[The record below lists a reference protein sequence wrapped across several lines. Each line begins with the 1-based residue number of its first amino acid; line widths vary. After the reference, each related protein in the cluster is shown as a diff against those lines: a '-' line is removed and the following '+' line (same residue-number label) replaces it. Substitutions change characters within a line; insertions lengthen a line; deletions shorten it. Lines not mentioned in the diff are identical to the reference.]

1 MGNNNDEK
9 VPYICGPLTELP
21 LEMQGW
27 VRPFYSRIADVC
39 QETIGKRP
47 FVPHEHFDPIIH
59 AKFLPREVYEKEVKQ
74 IREKTSILIVVAIA
88 PSWGGGIEAGIAGLD
103 KIPIILLRPIGKAV
117 SRFLLG
123 IPSIIC
129 QIAYDSQESALS
141 VLKNMLKSE
150 VAKQISPQGA

>member
-1 MGNNNDEK
+1 MENDK

-39 QETIGKRP
+39 EQEIGKRP
-47 FVPHEHFDPIIH
+47 FVPHEHYDPIVH
-59 AKFLPREVYEKEVKQ
+59 AKFLPREVYEKEVHQ
-74 IREKTSILIVVAIA
+74 IREKTSILIVAAVA

-103 KIPIILLRPIGKAV
+103 NIPIILLRPIGKAV
-117 SRFLLG
+117 SRLLLG

-129 QIAYDSQESALS
+129 QIVYDSQENALS
-141 VLKNMLKSE
+141 VLKNMLRSE
-150 VAKQISPQGA
+150 FAKQLSPQEA